1 MVKNP
6 PAKAGDSRDT
16 VLIPGSGRSL
26 GGGNENPLQY
36 SCLKN
41 AMNRGAWRVPYSPW
55 GRKESDMTEQL
66 SMHTAQLHL
75 HHQLIF
81 SPASSALKAWKERRF
96 SPALPKCP
104 FAIMWHAWILHCFR
118 HDDLVRFSYSTYI
131 GHITLQVH
139 EFTQVH
145 GARNRMFKTKMM

>member
-1 MVKNP
+1 MGKKKKWSALQEMQVQFLGWEVPLEKKMTTHCSIL
-6 PAKAGDSRDT
+6 AWE
-16 VLIPGSGRSL
+16 IPWTRSL
-26 GGGNENPLQY
+26 
-36 SCLKN
+36 
-41 AMNRGAWRVPYSPW
+41 VVYSPW